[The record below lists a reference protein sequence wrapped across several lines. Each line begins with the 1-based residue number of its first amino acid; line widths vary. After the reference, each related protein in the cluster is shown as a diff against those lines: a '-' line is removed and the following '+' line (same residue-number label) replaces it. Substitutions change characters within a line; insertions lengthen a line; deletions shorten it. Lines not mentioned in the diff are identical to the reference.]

1 MVNKAG
7 DFLIAIVFVAGIF
20 VLVRPKSQGPRM
32 VEVLTAGTTNLIK
45 AATGG
50 GSWNG

>member
-1 MVNKAG
+1 MVTKVG
-7 DFLIAIVFVAGIF
+7 DFLIAIVYVAAIF
-20 VLVRPKSQGPRM
+20 VLVRPGSQGPRL
-32 VEVLTAGTTNLIK
+32 VESLTNGTTNLVR